1 MQKNKK
7 KNKKDLKESKRN
19 STSFPDNA
27 IDDVNETKKFISRL
41 NLQRHLLENF
51 IGPSMSESPDLQFS
65 GDNNET
71 DKATELHNK
80 STDSN

>member
-19 STSFPDNA
+19 STAFLDTA
-27 IDDVNETKKFISRL
+27 LDDVKETKKFISRL

-51 IGPSMSESPDLQFS
+51 IDPSMSESPDLHVS
-65 GDNNET
+65 GDNIET
-71 DKATELHNK
+71 DKNQLHKK